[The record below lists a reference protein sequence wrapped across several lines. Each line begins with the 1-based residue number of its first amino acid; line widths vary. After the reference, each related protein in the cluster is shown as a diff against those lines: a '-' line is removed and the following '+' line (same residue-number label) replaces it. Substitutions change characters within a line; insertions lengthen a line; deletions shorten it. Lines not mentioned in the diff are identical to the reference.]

1 MLLHRSARL
10 AIALTVGMSLS
21 GILVGT
27 AAAQTTPMAPKVE
40 AAKPAAAAAKAASAP
55 TSENDLKRACDAKW
69 KDEKA
74 KTKATGW
81 KPYFVFMAACL

>member
-10 AIALTVGMSLS
+10 ATALAISMSLS
-21 GILVGT
+21 AVCVGT
-27 AAAQTTPMAPKVE
+27 AAAQTVPA
-40 AAKPAAAAAKAASAP
+40 AAKPAAAAAAKAAPAA
-55 TSENDLKRACDAKW
+55 TMSENDLKRACDVKW

-81 KPYFVFMAACL
+81 KPYFVFMASCL